1 MMTLVKERSSPL
13 SSWYTMLTKALLA
26 AGFPTGAPW
35 IRSFRVFTRRLLVF
49 SANTKLMASIRLDF
63 PKTTMKTLVCKIFTA
78 IIRKYSIYVNK
89 ALGTMYNPIVS

>member
-13 SSWYTMLTKALLA
+13 SSWYTILTKALLA

-35 IRSFRVFTRRLLVF
+35 IRSFKVFTRRLLVF

-63 PKTTMKTLVCKIFTA
+63 PATTAFRFLVTCTNLMSKHNIKI
-78 IIRKYSIYVNK
+78 
-89 ALGTMYNPIVS
+89 

>member
-1 MMTLVKERSSPL
+1 MMILVKVRSSPL

-49 SANTKLMASIRLDF
+49 SASTKLMASMRLDLPGRSVNYLF
-63 PKTTMKTLVCKIFTA
+63 KSCK
-78 IIRKYSIYVNK
+78 Y
-89 ALGTMYNPIVS
+89 G